1 MAESKF
7 SGVLAKLREQPKELP
22 EEVSETVETPT
33 VRGRG
38 RPSGKRSNP
47 DYQPTTILIRKQTK
61 KSAARLLEDK
71 NDERDLSEL
80 IDDLLVEWVEQ
91 NS

>member
-7 SGVLAKLREQPKELP
+7 RNVLSKLRDKPQELP
-22 EEVSETVETPT
+22 EEVSEPVETPM

-47 DYQPTTILIRKQTK
+47 DYQPTTILLRKQTK
-61 KSAARLLEDK
+61 KSASRLLEDK